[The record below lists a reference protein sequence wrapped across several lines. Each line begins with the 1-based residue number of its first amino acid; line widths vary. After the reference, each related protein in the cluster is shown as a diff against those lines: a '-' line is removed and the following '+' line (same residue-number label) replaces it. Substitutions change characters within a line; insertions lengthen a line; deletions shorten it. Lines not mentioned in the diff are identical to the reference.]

1 MITGRIRLGVG
12 MRVIVSGCVSFQDC
26 GNIPKLDG
34 SDSCT
39 PINILKFI

>member
-1 MITGRIRLGVG
+1 MT
-12 MRVIVSGCVSFQDC
+12 VIVSGCGSFQDC

-34 SDSCT
+34 SDSYT